1 MFALLNS
8 GFTTNCCDGQFFFDT
23 DHPVELEAG
32 AATVPV
38 SNSQGGAGTPWF
50 LLDTSQAI
58 KPIMWQEREK
68 YEFQSITSSNDP
80 HVFINDQFL
89 YGVRARVNAGFGLW
103 QLAYGSK
110 QALTDVNYAAAR
122 AAMMS
127 FKGDGGRVLGV
138 NPTVLVVP
146 PALEAAAL
154 ALLNTEYGTGGI
166 SNPWK
171 DTAELIVTPYL
182 A

>member
-1 MFALLNS
+1 MGKAR
-8 GFTTNCCDGQFFFDT
+8 
-23 DHPVELEAG
+23 EL
-32 AATVPV
+32 
-38 SNSQGGAGTPWF
+38 
-50 LLDTSQAI
+50 
-58 KPIMWQEREK
+58 
-68 YEFQSITSSNDP
+68 
-80 HVFINDQFL
+80 
-89 YGVRARVNAGFGLW
+89 NAGFGLW

-127 FKGDGGRVLGV
+127 FKGDGGRILGV